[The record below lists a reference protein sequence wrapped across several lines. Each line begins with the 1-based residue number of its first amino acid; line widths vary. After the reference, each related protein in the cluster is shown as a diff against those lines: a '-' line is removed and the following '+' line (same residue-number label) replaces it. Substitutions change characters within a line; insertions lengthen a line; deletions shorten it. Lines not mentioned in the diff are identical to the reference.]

1 MNPAAIGRDTRETTV
16 IPMEGQ
22 MAWFVRYDGV
32 DVPAVQDDTFDFTS
46 EPTTAADGS
55 IPTETLSLNFDKIT
69 VFPPPMAPDTG
80 EVDLSDYYFQKVC
93 DHSTG
98 EDSGIIIDFTPGP
111 DDGRLCDGSVRTDEG
126 FDLLI

>member
-1 MNPAAIGRDTRETTV
+1 
-16 IPMEGQ
+16 
-22 MAWFVRYDGV
+22 
-32 DVPAVQDDTFDFTS
+32 
-46 EPTTAADGS
+46 
-55 IPTETLSLNFDKIT
+55 
-69 VFPPPMAPDTG
+69 MAPDTG

-111 DDGRLCDGSVRTDEG
+111 DDGRLCDGSVRTDAG